1 MDKFNEFKQFNETD
15 IRPEKFDE
23 EHNKVNLE
31 DEESLATAITE
42 AFPYLPAGERDA
54 MMEVAFSEGIPD
66 DADIIEAVLRPLIKH
81 QKDQTLKN
89 AKN

>member
-31 DEESLATAITE
+31 DINIEKSSGFKSLDQSAINSIKKLSEFASAPFESKNKLFTFI
-42 AFPYLPAGERDA
+42 LPINYEL
-54 MMEVAFSEGIPD
+54 E
-66 DADIIEAVLRPLIKH
+66 
-81 QKDQTLKN
+81 N
-89 AKN
+89 